1 MLVLKKGAISL
12 AIEDVT
18 RMKILPDDHEL
29 NFVVAETY
37 GEEEES
43 ILQTAQLW
51 MHNVTAYST
60 LHWIRNL
67 FLKPLEMIL
76 HLHILNFFLINNSWT
91 TRDVRSWSADG
102 SFLSSTNDLL
112 CKCL

>member
-1 MLVLKKGAISL
+1 MDLIIPIFFVIYKLECIGAISL

-60 LHWIRNL
+60 QHKE
-67 FLKPLEMIL
+67 LKKL
-76 HLHILNFFLINNSWT
+76 LNTLNTLNCIKQQS
-91 TRDVRSWSADG
+91 
-102 SFLSSTNDLL
+102 DLRRRAFMKRGWQL
-112 CKCL
+112 PFAYQ

>member
-1 MLVLKKGAISL
+1 MILVSNYLGAISL

-29 NFVVAETY
+29 TFVVAETY

-51 MHNVTAYST
+51 MHNVSAYST
-60 LHWIRNL
+60 DYAI
-67 FLKPLEMIL
+67 FKKKIKMS
-76 HLHILNFFLINNSWT
+76 IN
-91 TRDVRSWSADG
+91 
-102 SFLSSTNDLL
+102 
-112 CKCL
+112 